1 MDEDQKEEKP
11 IDTVSIVLLIL
22 ISLTSDISD
31 LVTDLIAAVPV
42 VGQIVYLGNSFLISP
57 ITWIIIQ
64 GWFIMKV
71 GLSGRKGLIT
81 GVSNLLGGLGN
92 IANLPGSETIMTTI
106 AIVAANHGE
115 VVGALAGATGG
126 PTAALLAKHPKIATA
141 AATVGGGPAAGGV
154 VATTTGRETAMD
166 ARVATT
172 GGAETETAAA
182 PRPGL
187 APSQVSEEA
196 FGVQKEPL
204 EKLKEVMEK
213 IPEPEEK
220 RGEENI

>member
-1 MDEDQKEEKP
+1 MDEDQEKEKP

-42 VGQIVYLGNSFLISP
+42 IGQIVYLGNSLLISP

-64 GWFIMKV
+64 VWFIMKV
-71 GLSGRKGLIT
+71 GLTGRKGLIT

-92 IANLPGSETIMTTI
+92 MANLPGSETIMTTI

-115 VVGALAGATGG
+115 AVSALAGAKGG
-126 PTAALLAKHPKIATA
+126 GAAALAKQPRIATA
-141 AATVGGGPAAGGV
+141 GATATGEPGAGGAVAATAG
-154 VATTTGRETAMD
+154 GRETALG
-166 ARVATT
+166 ARVATA
-172 GGAETETAAA
+172 GEAEAETAAA
-182 PRPGL
+182 PMPGL
-187 APSQVSEEA
+187 APSGVSEQA

-213 IPEPEEK
+213 IPEPEQEK
-220 RGEENI
+220 